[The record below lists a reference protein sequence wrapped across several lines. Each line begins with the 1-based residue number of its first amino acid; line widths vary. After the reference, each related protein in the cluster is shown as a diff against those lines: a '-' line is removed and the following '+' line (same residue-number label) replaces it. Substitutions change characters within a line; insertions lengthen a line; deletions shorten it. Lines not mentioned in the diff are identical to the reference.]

1 MLIAMTNFHFNAN
14 FNPAEAGAFLTRT
27 ASHEA
32 ANTYQELMLLMNLY
46 PFFVGLALLIYFLI
60 LTYLLIGINHH
71 HG

>member
-1 MLIAMTNFHFNAN
+1 MTNINIHF
-14 FNPAEAGAFLTRT
+14 FEAGTVLNSTALTRI

-46 PFFVGLALLIYFLI
+46 PIFVGLALLIYFLI